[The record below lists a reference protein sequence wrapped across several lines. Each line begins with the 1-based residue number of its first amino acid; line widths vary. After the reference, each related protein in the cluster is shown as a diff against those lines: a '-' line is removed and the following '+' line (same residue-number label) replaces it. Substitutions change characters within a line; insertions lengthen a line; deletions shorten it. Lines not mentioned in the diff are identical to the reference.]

1 MARPRLLWGLL
12 IAVAAGVIVSAGWS
26 RLHASVPAVVSPLNA
41 DPTPALSIY
50 GHVPDFAL
58 IDEAGRPFDAAG
70 LRGQVWIADFI
81 FTSCAG
87 QCPQMTDQM
96 RLLQQRL
103 PKAVQFVSITVD
115 PVRDTPTVLTRYS
128 QTHGADPTRWHFLT
142 GELAAIAR
150 LSKEGF
156 RLSFAEGG
164 SPDEPITHSVRF
176 VLLDQGGQI
185 RGFYDATD
193 PEALKRLVGDAESLL
208 RDLSR

>member
-1 MARPRLLWGLL
+1 M
-12 IAVAAGVIVSAGWS
+12 
-26 RLHASVPAVVSPLNA
+26 PAVVSPLNA

-58 IDEAGRPFDAAG
+58 IDEAGRPFDSVQ
-70 LRGQVWIADFI
+70 LKGQVWIADFI

-103 PKAVQFVSITVD
+103 PRAVQFVSITVD
-115 PVRDTPTVLTRYS
+115 PARDTPAALTQYG
-128 QTHGADPTRWHFLT
+128 QAHGADPARWHFLT
-142 GELAAIAR
+142 GELAAISR

-176 VLLDQGGQI
+176 VLLDQAGQI
-185 RGFYDATD
+185 RGAYDGTD
-193 PEALKRLVGDAESLL
+193 PKAVHRLIGDAKRLL
-208 RDLSR
+208 RSKNR